1 MRYFLLLLGIILS
14 SIGLTYI
21 IIYLNLLLIG
31 FSFID
36 YLEYVFTK
44 IECLLFFV
52 GYILLII
59 LIKKGNKK
67 WYMFMI

>member
-1 MRYFLLLLGIILS
+1 MRYFLLMLGIILS

-67 WYMFMI
+67 